1 LFYRPIAQN
10 ALMDAP
16 MKARLL
22 SVLLAALIAG
32 VAVYSPSAESQIG
45 SRAKSDQAE
54 PEQIDFMTLHSQ
66 AANAMQSLQSAQD
79 RRVASQDTA
88 ATF

>member
-1 LFYRPIAQN
+1 VIAQN

-22 SVLLAALIAG
+22 SVLVAALIAG
-32 VAVYSPSAESQIG
+32 VAVYSPAAETQIG
-45 SRAKSDQAE
+45 KQIE
-54 PEQIDFMTLHSQ
+54 PDQIDFASLHSQ
-66 AANAMQSLQSAQD
+66 AASALQSLQSAQD
-79 RRVASQDTA
+79 RRAALQDTA

>member
-1 LFYRPIAQN
+1 VIAQN

-32 VAVYSPSAESQIG
+32 VAVYSPSAEIQI
-45 SRAKSDQAE
+45 E
-54 PEQIDFMTLHSQ
+54 PDQIDFASLHSQ
-66 AANAMQSLQSAQD
+66 AAGALQSLQCAQD
-79 RRVASQDTA
+79 RGAAPQDTA